1 MTIEGSRFLVG
12 IGIDITERKLAEDAQ
27 KQAER
32 RYRDLFEQANEGL
45 LLMTTDGQLTQIN
58 NVFVEMHGYNAEDF
72 KAKSITDLDVLKER
86 TLEDRAEIIRRMNA
100 GETVRFEVEHYH
112 KDGHVFPIA
121 VSTRLITL
129 NGQPFYL
136 SSHRDITE
144 HKLAQ
149 KALQQ
154 AQAIL
159 QAAMDQS
166 TAGIAIA
173 DAPGGELRYVNDAGL
188 LIRGGAR
195 ETVVNGIGI
204 NQYVASWKILDFDG
218 RPLRA
223 DEVPLS
229 RAIMFGET
237 CSRDF
242 IIRRA
247 EGDDRVV
254 LAKAAPIRDESG
266 KIVAGIVVFM
276 DITEARRTEQ
286 EKEKLHSQLAQ
297 AQKLESI
304 GRLAGGVA
312 HDFNNLLMGMLNYV
326 ELCRDKL
333 PPEHP
338 IRPFLA
344 EITSDANRS
353 ADLTRQLLAFARKQ
367 TIAPRVLDMNDAVGD
382 MRKLLGR
389 LLGENIS
396 LTWSPCPAL
405 WKVKLDPA
413 QVDQILANLCVNARD
428 AIAGVGRLNIETCNV
443 TADEPYCAGNADA
456 VPGEYVLLTVS
467 DTGHGMSKEVLSHIF
482 EPFFTTKELGKGT
495 GLGLATVFGIVT
507 QNKGFI
513 TVYSEPGKGTA
524 FKIHLPRCAAPAP
537 EAQIAETPT
546 KPPRGTETIL
556 LVEDEK
562 SVRVTTKLFLEDLG
576 YKVLVADHPG
586 KALTLAAQHP
596 DEIHLLITDV
606 IMPNMS
612 GSDLAGKLCSARP
625 SLKRLFIS
633 GFTADIIAKEGV
645 LESSMHFLTKPFGRD
660 VLARKVREVLEG
672 NEK

>member
-1 MTIEGSRFLVG
+1 
-12 IGIDITERKLAEDAQ
+12 
-27 KQAER
+27 
-32 RYRDLFEQANEGL
+32 
-45 LLMTTDGQLTQIN
+45 
-58 NVFVEMHGYNAEDF
+58 
-72 KAKSITDLDVLKER
+72 
-86 TLEDRAEIIRRMNA
+86 
-100 GETVRFEVEHYH
+100 
-112 KDGHVFPIA
+112 
-121 VSTRLITL
+121 
-129 NGQPFYL
+129 
-136 SSHRDITE
+136 
-144 HKLAQ
+144 
-149 KALQQ
+149 
-154 AQAIL
+154 
-159 QAAMDQS
+159 
-166 TAGIAIA
+166 
-173 DAPGGELRYVNDAGL
+173 
-188 LIRGGAR
+188 
-195 ETVVNGIGI
+195 
-204 NQYVASWKILDFDG
+204 
-218 RPLRA
+218 
-223 DEVPLS
+223 
-229 RAIMFGET
+229 
-237 CSRDF
+237 
-242 IIRRA
+242 
-247 EGDDRVV
+247 
-254 LAKAAPIRDESG
+254 
-266 KIVAGIVVFM
+266 
-276 DITEARRTEQ
+276 
-286 EKEKLHSQLAQ
+286 
-297 AQKLESI
+297 
-304 GRLAGGVA
+304 
-312 HDFNNLLMGMLNYV
+312 MGMLNYV

-367 TIAPRVLDMNDAVGD
+367 IIEPRVLDMNDAVGE

-396 LTWSPCPAL
+396 LTWSPGPAL
-405 WKVKLDPA
+405 WKVKLDPS

-428 AIAGVGRLNIETCNV
+428 AIAGVGRLTIETCNV
-443 TADEPYCAGNADA
+443 TVDEPYCAGNADA

-513 TVYSEPGKGTA
+513 TVYSEPGKGTT

-537 EAQIAETPT
+537 EAQIAAAPT
-546 KPPRGTETIL
+546 KPARGTETIL
-556 LVEDEK
+556 LVEDDK

-576 YKVLVADHPG
+576 YKVLVADDPV